1 LKEQKNIIF
10 FGLDLHLQAK
20 FFKVEIHLSILQ
32 KKKKKN
38 QFEEETEMEKKKKN
52 R

>member
-1 LKEQKNIIF
+1 MKKFEGTKKIIF

-32 KKKKKN
+32 KKKKKIN
-38 QFEEETEMEKKKKN
+38 LKRKRK
-52 R
+52 

>member
-1 LKEQKNIIF
+1 LICIYKQN
-10 FGLDLHLQAK
+10 

-32 KKKKKN
+32 KRKKN

>member
-1 LKEQKNIIF
+1 MKKFEGTKKIIF

-32 KKKKKN
+32 KRKKKISV
-38 QFEEETEMEKKKKN
+38 EKTALK
-52 R
+52 

>member
-1 LKEQKNIIF
+1 LICIYKQN
-10 FGLDLHLQAK
+10 

-32 KKKKKN
+32 KKD
-38 QFEEETEMEKKKKN
+38 QFEEETEIEKKKKN